1 LRNGSYLVKPALD
14 VSPGP
19 GSLLT
24 DPLLDKKARFYPL
37 GLPLELNTNSE
48 AILSAASES
57 WSSFA
62 ERRAALPMQIHLGVA
77 ESVAHGL
84 PAAPQFR
91 SSGHLMS
98 IVSDANNLV
107 VCDFRRGYAFGCVSD
122 YVANDPSFLRFHFL
136 DAAALTLALQ
146 LYLAPLHGALIV
158 RDDCGIALCG
168 DSSAGKSTLAYAA
181 SRVGWTFVTDDSI
194 YLLRGNSVAY
204 GLGIPHRIRFRE
216 SAKLL
221 FPELARYPAVR
232 RSNGKV
238 GLEISTSEFPIS
250 VAEGSQI
257 RHVVFLNRNC
267 ARSAV
272 VTPYRRSQAVAYW
285 RQFVTCGE
293 MSVRAE
299 QMRCQELLLEAE
311 LWELQYS
318 DFEGALVQLD
328 ALARCGR
335 PIKARGC

>member
-1 LRNGSYLVKPALD
+1 LRNGHYLKAALD
-14 VSPGP
+14 ERPEPV
-19 GSLLT
+19 SLLT

-37 GLPLELNTNSE
+37 GLPLELSTNSE
-48 AILSAASES
+48 AIVAAASES

-62 ERRAALPMQIHLGVA
+62 IRRAALPMQIHLGVS
-77 ESVAHGL
+77 ESVTHVL
-84 PAAPQFR
+84 PAAPQFQ

-98 IVSDANNLV
+98 IISDANNFV
-107 VCDFRRGYAFGCVSD
+107 VCDFRRGYAFGCVD
-122 YVANDPSFLRFHFL
+122 DHVANDISFLRFHFL
-136 DAAALTLALQ
+136 EAAALMLALQ

-181 SRVGWTFVTDDSI
+181 SRAGWTFVTDDSI

-204 GLGIPHRIRFRE
+204 GLGIPYRIRFRE

-221 FPELARYPAVR
+221 FPELACYPAVR

-238 GLEISTSEFPIS
+238 GLEISTSELPIS

-257 RHVVFLNRNC
+257 RHVVFLNRNGS
-267 ARSAV
+267 RSAV
-272 VTPYRRSQAVAYW
+272 VTPYHKSQAVAYW

-293 MSVRAE
+293 ASIRAE
-299 QMRCQELLLEAE
+299 QVRCQELLLDTE

-318 DFEGALVQLD
+318 DFETALVQLD
-328 ALARCGR
+328 ALARSGR
-335 PIKARGC
+335 PINARRC